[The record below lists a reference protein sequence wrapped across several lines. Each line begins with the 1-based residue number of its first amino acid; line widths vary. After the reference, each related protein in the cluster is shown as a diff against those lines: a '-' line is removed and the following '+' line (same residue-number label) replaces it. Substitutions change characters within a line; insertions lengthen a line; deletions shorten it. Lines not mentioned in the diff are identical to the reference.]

1 MAQASLDQLVD
12 APQLPAVL
20 AMPVEIVVPGGSL
33 VLTDG
38 LINMTIGTARLQ
50 QAVLIEGTSGHGSTS
65 LDIRRDHGLHERN
78 RAKNLHLATHCI
90 FF

>member
-20 AMPVEIVVPGGSL
+20 AMPVEIVVPGGSR

-38 LINMTIGTARLQ
+38 LISMTIGTA
-50 QAVLIEGTSGHGSTS
+50 
-65 LDIRRDHGLHERN
+65 
-78 RAKNLHLATHCI
+78 
-90 FF
+90 